1 MLRDAGYLSEDV
13 QREIAKATKK
23 QEREIREA
31 FRDACIRSDRY
42 DRSVYRAAGRKT
54 SATFTA
60 SPYFK
65 RLMER
70 AYRAT
75 GGEWVNFTRTTAEET
90 QRLFIRECDKA
101 YHLVSSGALSR
112 TQAFAE
118 AVERIAKDGV
128 YVEYPSGHRDTIE
141 TATLRCVRTGVA
153 QSTAEITLAG
163 MEEHG
168 DDLIIVSSHL
178 GARPSHYVWQGKIYS
193 KSGKN
198 KKYPDFY
205 ESTGYGTGA
214 GLCGWNCRHSFS
226 PYFEGMDNPF
236 KDFDSEENK
245 KTYDL
250 EQQQRTL
257 ERRIRGTKREVAA
270 MNTAMKAAPDGVT
283 DEFRQKYRSKAAL
296 LKRQNEQYNEF
307 CRENGM
313 KRLDDRLKIAE
324 WNRSEAARASA
335 AAREAERA
343 AEALKNPPSGGIIET
358 ENRSEAF
365 KAINSQCVAEKVE
378 YREVKKLAAPLT
390 SDEIIQRISGGDKTG
405 GSCVSL
411 AYAYAGNVSGFDCL
425 DYRGGESTRIFSL
438 DRNAKEII
446 NLPNVRGKFIREYN
460 EFTGV
465 HSLLREIEENK
476 EYILGAGKHT
486 AVVRKTARGCEF
498 LELQDSDKD
507 LNGFKKLT
515 DERLKNRFGC
525 QKSYTFAG
533 FKSTGNVYII
543 DIESLGKSKEF
554 KTLLGYINTAD
565 SSQMKGVDGGVK

>member
-1 MLRDAGYLSEDV
+1 MSEDV

-31 FRDACIRSDRY
+31 FSDACIRSDRY
-42 DRSVYRAAGRKT
+42 DRSVYRAAGRK
-54 SATFTA
+54 
-60 SPYFK
+60 
-65 RLMER
+65 
-70 AYRAT
+70 
-75 GGEWVNFTRTTAEET
+75 TTAEET

-250 EQQQRTL
+250 EQQRTL

-270 MNTAMKAAPDGVT
+270 MSTAMKAAPDGVT
-283 DEFRQKYRSKAAL
+283 DEFRQKYRNKAAL

-343 AEALKNPPSGGIIET
+343 VDKRTDYSYNKDGTVVVTHDLTK
-358 ENRSEAF
+358 
-365 KAINSQCVAEKVE
+365 EKHPTTKSRYE
-378 YREVKKLAAPLT
+378 PY
-390 SDEIIQRISGGDKTG
+390 
-405 GSCVSL
+405 
-411 AYAYAGNVSGFDCL
+411 
-425 DYRGGESTRIFSL
+425 
-438 DRNAKEII
+438 
-446 NLPNVRGKFIREYN
+446 
-460 EFTGV
+460 
-465 HSLLREIEENK
+465 
-476 EYILGAGKHT
+476 
-486 AVVRKTARGCEF
+486 AVV
-498 LELQDSDKD
+498 DI
-507 LNGFKKLT
+507 LNSREKQ
-515 DERLKNRFGC
+515 RNRTLCDG
-525 QKSYTFAG
+525 
-533 FKSTGNVYII
+533 
-543 DIESLGKSKEF
+543 DGKMIKQIHSGAHGHPK
-554 KTLLGYINTAD
+554 
-565 SSQMKGVDGGVK
+565 